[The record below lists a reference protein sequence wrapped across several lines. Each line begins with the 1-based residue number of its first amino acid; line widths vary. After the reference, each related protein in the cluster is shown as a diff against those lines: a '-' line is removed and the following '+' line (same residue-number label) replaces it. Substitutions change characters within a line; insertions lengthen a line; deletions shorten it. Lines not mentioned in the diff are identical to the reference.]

1 MLGGVQLN
9 EAKRAVERG
18 EVGDLQLDLL
28 SRSQLR
34 EISFDKFIEATGSW
48 WMNEQTVKCERKK
61 YMKLFESTSKHV

>member
-9 EAKRAVERG
+9 EARRAVERG

-34 EISFDKFIEATGSW
+34 EISFDKFIEATGS
-48 WMNEQTVKCERKK
+48 
-61 YMKLFESTSKHV
+61 